1 MAVRK
6 EITLVV
12 TDSGLGGLNVAAKV
26 RAALE
31 RYRYAE
37 KTNVIYFN
45 ALPEKGHGY
54 NSMTSLSEKVC
65 AFDSVLNGI
74 VRHCSPDI
82 ILIACNTLSV
92 VYEHTAFFN
101 KPATEVMGIVDLG
114 VNMIL
119 KSMQSDSK
127 AVILGTPTTIA
138 GEAHKKLLMKNGVNE
153 GNIIAQP
160 CRDLESEIQNNA
172 RSERVR
178 EMIRHYLTE
187 AVPEPDSRGH
197 YVFALCCTHYEYSL
211 PVFEECIKE
220 RIINYTIVNPNDMM
234 VEELNRKL
242 ADRSIKEQ
250 MITEKVL
257 SRTPI
262 ATDDIENVARL
273 LESVSKDYSLA
284 LLNYVY
290 DAGLFEVSVLK

>member
-1 MAVRK
+1 
-6 EITLVV
+6 
-12 TDSGLGGLNVAAKV
+12 
-26 RAALE
+26 
-31 RYRYAE
+31 
-37 KTNVIYFN
+37 
-45 ALPEKGHGY
+45 
-54 NSMTSLSEKVC
+54 
-65 AFDSVLNGI
+65 
-74 VRHCSPDI
+74 
-82 ILIACNTLSV
+82 
-92 VYEHTAFFN
+92 
-101 KPATEVMGIVDLG
+101 
-114 VNMIL
+114 
-119 KSMQSDSK
+119 
-127 AVILGTPTTIA
+127 
-138 GEAHKKLLMKNGVNE
+138 
-153 GNIIAQP
+153 
-160 CRDLESEIQNNA
+160 
-172 RSERVR
+172 
-178 EMIRHYLTE
+178 
-187 AVPEPDSRGH
+187 
-197 YVFALCCTHYEYSL
+197 ALCCTHYEYSL

>member
-26 RAALE
+26 RAALD
-31 RYRYAE
+31 RYSYAE

-45 ALPEKGHGY
+45 ALPEKGRGY
-54 NSMTSLSEKVC
+54 NSMKSLSEKAE

-92 VYEHTAFFN
+92 VYEHTAFFKN
-101 KPATEVMGIVDLG
+101 PATEVMGIVELG
-114 VNMIL
+114 VSMIL
-119 KSMQSDSK
+119 KSLQSGSK
-127 AVILGTPTTIA
+127 AVILGTPTTID
-138 GEAHKKLLMKNGVNE
+138 GEAHKKLLMKNSVNAE
-153 GNIIAQP
+153 DIIAQP

-187 AVPEPDSRGH
+187 AVPEPDSRRH

-220 RIINYTIVNPNDMM
+220 RTKNYTIVNPNAMM
-234 VEELNRKL
+234 VEELNRKF
-242 ADRSIKEQ
+242 ADSTIKEQ

-262 ATDDIENVARL
+262 AEDDMENVARL
-273 LESVSKDYSLA
+273 LEPVSKDYSLA

-290 DAGLFEVSVLK
+290 DAGLFEVSALK